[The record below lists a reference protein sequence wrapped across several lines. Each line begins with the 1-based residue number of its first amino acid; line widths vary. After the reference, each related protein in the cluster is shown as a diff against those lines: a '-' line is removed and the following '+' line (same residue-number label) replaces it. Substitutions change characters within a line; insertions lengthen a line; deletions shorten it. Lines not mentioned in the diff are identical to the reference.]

1 MFVCVAISHA
11 PLKNCARV
19 EHTRVY
25 PAASLGEYKKTQKGQ
40 IAVHARRAALEV
52 HVGNIFMCV

>member
-40 IAVHARRAALEV
+40 IAVHARRRRA
-52 HVGNIFMCV
+52 